1 MALSKSTE
9 ANNKEFVVHVRGEYD
24 YRFICELRDD
34 MFEQI
39 KACYFHLM
47 NENLPVFG
55 VPGKLK
61 SHCTSKN
68 DAKAGQDKIPPES
81 YRLRNEDL
89 YEPLTDT
96 PAAQTSSTAP
106 DEDDELPTAGDHRPS
121 FVNPKLDQNVTLSD
135 FVIKSVIGRGSFG
148 KVFLVQKR
156 GSNNVYAMKSLRKD
170 VIIEYDQV
178 ESTRL
183 EKDILLQ
190 ADHPFL
196 VGMSYVFQTDQK
208 IFFVMRFVRGGEL
221 FMHLRQ
227 VTRFPEDRARFYAI

>member
-61 SHCTSKN
+61 QHCTSKN

-81 YRLRNEDL
+81 YRLRAEDL
-89 YEPLTDT
+89 YEPLTDAA
-96 PAAQTSSTAP
+96 PATNSAAP
-106 DEDDELPTAGDHRPS
+106 DEEDELPRGEHRPTI
-121 FVNPKLDQNVTLSD
+121 VNPKCDPNVTLSD
-135 FVIKSVIGRGSFG
+135 FEIKSVIGRGSFG

-196 VGMSYVFQTDQK
+196 VGMSYVFQTEQK